1 MSVTIQEVNNNK
13 TLKDFV
19 NLPYRLYKGNKYWV
33 PPMKQE
39 EMDSLLPDKNP
50 AMEFCDTKFWV
61 AYRDGKCVGRIGGI
75 INKLWIEKKG
85 ELIGRFTRPE
95 FIDDNE
101 VADALFKVVKDWFT
115 EKGMKEMQGPLGF
128 SNLDHQGCLI
138 EGHEWLPSVA
148 SDYHM
153 DYYGKHYER
162 MGFEKEIDWLEF
174 RLNMGDRIPEK
185 SEKVAAM
192 LIQRYGFR
200 PVSFETSK
208 ELEPYKEKVFALF
221 NDAFAELFGTYV
233 LPPKMVKFYIE
244 KFFPILNPKFVKIIL
259 GKDDELIAFL
269 IALPSLSK
277 AMQKAGGKLLPFGWY
292 HIMKALKN
300 PSEMDL
306 MLTGVHPKYQ
316 KMGPAAILL
325 NEIWK
330 TGKAHGVEFVE
341 TTGMLENNHV
351 AIQMW
356 KSFDHIQHK
365 RKRCYKMSCEL

>member
-1 MSVTIQEVNNNK
+1 MTIIIKEVNDK
-13 TLKDFV
+13 VTLEDFV
-19 NLPYRLYKGNKYWV
+19 NLPYKLYKGNSYWV
-33 PPMKQE
+33 PPMKKE
-39 EMDSLLPDKNP
+39 EKDTLLPEKNP

-61 AYRDGKCVGRIGGI
+61 AYRDNKCVGRVGGI

-85 ELIGRFTRPE
+85 EKIGRFTRPE

-101 VADALFKVVKDWFT
+101 VADVLIKTVKEWLT
-115 EKGMKEMQGPLGF
+115 GKGMVEMQGPLGF

-153 DYYGKHYER
+153 SYYGKHYDR
-162 MGFEKEIDWLEF
+162 IGFEKEIDWLEF
-174 RLNMGDRIPEK
+174 RINMGDSIPAK
-185 SEKVAAM
+185 SEKVANM
-192 LIQRYGFR
+192 LINRYGFR
-200 PVSFETSK
+200 PVSFNNSK
-208 ELEPYKEKVFALF
+208 ELAPYKEKVFALF

-233 LPPKMVKFYIE
+233 LPPKMVKFYID
-244 KFFPILNPKFVKIIL
+244 KFFPILNPKFVKVIL

-277 AMQKAGGKLLPFGWY
+277 AMQKAGGKLLPLGWY
-292 HIMKALKN
+292 HIMKALKH
-300 PSEMDL
+300 PTEMDL

-330 TGKAHGVEFVE
+330 TGNEHGVKFVE

-365 RKRCYKMSCEL
+365 RKRCYKMKL

>member
-1 MSVTIQEVNNNK
+1 MSIVIKEANDK
-13 TLKDFV
+13 STLKDFV
-19 NLPYRLYKGNKYWV
+19 NLPYRLYKGNDYWV
-33 PPMKQE
+33 PPMKGE
-39 EMDSLLPDKNP
+39 EMDSLLPEKNP

-85 ELIGRFTRPE
+85 EKIGRFTRPE
-95 FIDDNE
+95 FVDDQE
-101 VADALFKVVKDWFT
+101 VADALFKTVKEWFT
-115 EKGMKEMQGPLGF
+115 DQGMEEMQGPLGF

-153 DYYGKHYER
+153 PYYGAHYDR

-174 RLNMGDRIPEK
+174 RINMGDSIPAK
-185 SEKVAAM
+185 SEKVANM
-192 LIQRYGFR
+192 LISRYGFR
-200 PVSFETSK
+200 PVSFNTSK
-208 ELEPYKEKVFALF
+208 ELEPYKEKVFDLF

-277 AMQKAGGKLLPFGWY
+277 AMQKAGGKLFPFGWY
-292 HIMKALKN
+292 HIMQALKH
-300 PSEMDL
+300 PTEMDL

-330 TGKAHGVEFVE
+330 TGTAHGVTHVE

-365 RKRCYKMSCEL
+365 RKRCYKMKL